1 MLFRS
6 VLLDPLYSP
15 RADIRTRIT
24 SLMVS
29 RLMLNLRV
37 RTPTERSPRTIT
49 THGHT
54 RAGLSFTVTR
64 SAKDNFIDTV
74 IGNLGE
80 PVDSYWID
88 SETLGDSEG
97 EIEVVP
103 RDVELAWMS
112 RDRAI
117 QSGYS

>member
-1 MLFRS
+1 MIRKIRLGEFNPDRKQTGCES
-6 VLLDPLYSP
+6 DTHDFQGNDVDVSAP
-15 RADIRTRIT
+15 RARIED
-24 SLMVS
+24 VGA
-29 RLMLNLRV
+29 V
-37 RTPTERSPRTIT
+37 WTENDT
-49 THGHT
+49 
-54 RAGLSFTVTR
+54 AGCS
-64 SAKDNFIDTV
+64 KDNFIDTV

-88 SETLGDSEG
+88 SETSGDSEG
-97 EIEVVP
+97 EVEVVP